1 MTDALASWTIT
12 PQPVG
17 SAESAALLREYLT
30 DVADR
35 WYLLHHGRR
44 CTPEEIERHLA
55 EDPSDDLAP
64 PDGVL
69 LVARHGGERA
79 AGGCVGLR
87 RLDGGTAEL
96 TRMYLRAGR
105 RGLGGAEALM
115 AAAESTARAWGAG
128 RIVLNTRGD
137 LVEARRLYARHG
149 FTGIPAY
156 DAHRPYAD
164 VWLGKTLAADRAAG
178 GAAVG

>member
-1 MTDALASWTIT
+1 MTDAVASWTIT

-17 SAESAALLREYLT
+17 SAESAALLREYLV

-44 CTPEEIERHLA
+44 CTPEEIEHHLA
-55 EDPSDDLAP
+55 EDPSDHLVP

-69 LVARHGGERA
+69 LVARHGEERT

-87 RLDGGTAEL
+87 RLDGSTAEL

-115 AAAESTARAWGAG
+115 AAAESTARAWGVG
-128 RIVLNTRGD
+128 RIVLNTRVD

-149 FTGIPAY
+149 FTDVPAY
-156 DAHRPYAD
+156 DANRPYAD
-164 VWLGKTLAADRAAG
+164 VWLGKTLTADP
-178 GAAVG
+178 AVR